1 MSQNRNSI
9 SKQVLA
15 WTAVF
20 ALVLSILPYSVADQS
35 SNEYFASWSYE
46 LEDTDG
52 DNQDD
57 TVMFTF
63 DVDTNVTDYVEVE
76 VDMEV
81 RDDNGNYVGS
91 EGDNYEIYWTDNDT
105 FEIGWFV
112 DDCDDYDDDC
122 EGPFDFH
129 FRLYEVIDDYWYYED
144 NFTES
149 DIYLYETT
157 IVPEGVV
164 QVDHAVLADDD
175 DGLHNDLLFIAIMED
190 YNVENVTIE
199 LERKVGTQW
208 VDVGDEETNDDGEA
222 AFKNMSSGEYRWFAE
237 YEDDDIDKGHTFVFY
252 STTSD
257 NNIGH
262 VGVIDDFDGDDDFDD
277 FIFARWSNGSEE
289 SINDGVYVE
298 LFYDGNNTL
307 YDEDGGDGD
316 GFVVVFYDVEEGN
329 YTFNLY
335 NENSSGDLM
344 QTGWMH
350 SYGSFNTNHD
360 EWFEDWDYET
370 NDEDNNG
377 IDDVITIEY
386 NPDTTCNCT
395 VEIRVE
401 MEVYNETGSFVHY
414 DDYEYEINGTDE
426 VWFETDEWSPDE
438 EGNYTFEF
446 FLYDEGGWEEEDSF
460 NFSAYLE
467 CGSGSYYCNYDEWF
481 EDWDYETEDND
492 NNGEDDT
499 IVVGYNPD
507 TECNCSVDVYVETY
521 VINADNGDYVYYD
534 YYDHEITGT
543 EDDWFETDDWSPY
556 EDGNYTFYFGLYD
569 ENWNDE
575 DNFTFTTYL
584 ECNAESNNSSCD
596 YDEWFEDWDYETN
609 DTNNNGVDDTIV
621 VGYNPDTECNCS
633 MYVNVYMDIENADT
647 GNYVGGDY
655 YDHEINGTEADWFE
669 TDEWSPNDDGNYTFY
684 FILYDE
690 NYNWE
695 DNFSFTEYLEC
706 VEDCDANE
714 WFESSDYETMDTD
727 SDNLD
732 DTIEV
737 SYNPDTDCDCDVDIY
752 VEMSVYYNSSGDW
765 VDWEGDEY
773 TINSTEEDWFT
784 LSWTSHNSTSYDFEV
799 TLYDNNWTYEDSF
812 KIYGVYLYQ
821 TSGAGGPG
829 DDDEYF
835 DWIDA
840 YTYDNDGDGYNDT
853 AELDYDADTTCECWV
868 NITFEVEIFD
878 NTTGQYVD
886 DYEDTYEIYHDDD
899 DYEYVD
905 WSPEY
910 NGSFDFYVNLYDE
923 DGNLEDEEQYL
934 DIELHVRSEGSN
946 STGDEWFD
954 YWDYDVDSYTI
965 DIGYDPDTDCYC
977 EVRVWA
983 YIDVYQNQSKIDTI
997 SDDYYI
1003 FYDDSDWFTQD
1014 WTADD
1019 EGVYDFRVVLFD
1031 GENGPDNYE
1040 DDFWISDVYLS
1051 SDGENG
1057 EGIGHFAD
1065 ITDVDD
1071 DGYINDFVGFV
1082 EGIDGAY
1089 FEIYDENENFLDGD
1103 YSEDIW
1109 FSENL
1114 DEGWYYH
1121 RINVDEAGN
1130 QSYQEG
1136 RFYSYGYSS
1145 VNNSDIINVHQAVL
1159 QDNDEDGD
1167 PDLDCEGGP
1176 CDDAY
1181 FAANIGD
1188 WDNGVQDVTI
1198 DIERYDED
1206 NGYWDDYATTYTNE
1220 SGHAAVFD
1228 NPCGEYRWEAY
1239 YDGNNIDEGYYT
1251 VWAYCDDDEPY
1262 AWFDEFYFTVNDEDE
1277 DGNEDS
1283 VTVHYIIATDCD
1295 CEMDLLLILDIFYE
1309 NEMIDTF
1316 EEHFTLPANEN
1327 MEITFKWANDHA
1339 EGNITFV
1346 SVLEYLVDG
1355 DKEGEIILQ
1364 EENSETFYLDAL
1376 NDEPEFFI
1384 EDVIGRDNAY
1394 EGKYLQLDVILSN
1407 VGDEDLVVDWEMGDG
1422 NVYENVYNVGHV
1434 YVEDGWYEILVHA
1447 YNENQYVNASFEIY
1461 VKNMAPTILNIM
1473 IDENV
1478 NEGDELSF
1486 NIQYEDVP
1494 SDMDNISVQWVFP
1507 DEVLQGAFVQYTFA
1521 DDGEFLVSVEVKD
1534 GDGGSTMEQKMVIVK
1549 NVAPIF
1555 TEFVLPSG
1563 GEEGVAMDFFVSAT
1577 DPGDDTITYTF
1588 DFGDGTSQLITQTG
1602 NASHKFASGDS
1613 FEIII
1618 CARDEDGGETCR
1630 TEVIPVALLEQIED
1644 SGLPGFGILGVISAL
1659 GAITLLRRRT
1669 H

>member
-105 FEIGWFV
+105 FEMEWFV

-164 QVDHAVLADDD
+164 QVDHAVFADDD
-175 DGLHNDLLFIAIMED
+175 DGLNNDIMFLAHMED
-190 YNVENVTIE
+190 YDVSNVSIE

-208 VDVGDEETNDDGEA
+208 VDVGDEETDDEGGA

-237 YEDDDIDKGHTFVFY
+237 YEDEDIDEGHTFVFY

-262 VGVIDDFDGDDDFDD
+262 LGVTDDFDGDDDYDD
-277 FIFARWSNGSEE
+277 FIFARWSNGSDE

-298 LFYDGNNTL
+298 LFYEDNNTL

-316 GFVVVFYDVEEGN
+316 DFVVVFYDVEEGN

-360 EWFEDWDYET
+360 EWFEDWNYET

-395 VEIRVE
+395 VEIVVE
-401 MEVYNETGSFVHY
+401 MVVYNETGYFVHY
-414 DDYEYEINGTDE
+414 DDYEYEINGTNE
-426 VWFETDEWSPDE
+426 VWFETDEWSPYED
-438 EGNYTFEF
+438 GNYTFEI
-446 FLYDEGGWEEEDSF
+446 FLYDENWNDEDSF

-467 CGSGSYYCNYDEWF
+467 CGSGSYSCNYDEWF
-481 EDWDYETEDND
+481 E
-492 NNGEDDT
+492 
-499 IVVGYNPD
+499 
-507 TECNCSVDVYVETY
+507 
-521 VINADNGDYVYYD
+521 
-534 YYDHEITGT
+534 H
-543 EDDWFETDDWSPY
+543 
-556 EDGNYTFYFGLYD
+556 
-569 ENWNDE
+569 
-575 DNFTFTTYL
+575 
-584 ECNAESNNSSCD
+584 
-596 YDEWFEDWDYETN
+596 WDYETN

-633 MYVNVYMDIENADT
+633 MDVYVETYVINADN
-647 GNYVGGDY
+647 GDYVYYDY
-655 YDHEINGTEADWFE
+655 YDHEINGTEDDWFE
-669 TDEWSPNDDGNYTFY
+669 TDDWSPYEDGNYTFY
-684 FILYDE
+684 FRLYDD
-690 NYNWE
+690 NWNSE

-737 SYNPDTDCDCDVDIY
+737 SFNPDTDCDCDVDIY
-752 VEMSVYYNSSGDW
+752 VELAVFYNSSGNW
-765 VDWEGDEY
+765 VDYEGDEY

-812 KIYGVYLYQ
+812 KISNVYLYE

-878 NTTGQYVD
+878 NTTGQPVD

-946 STGDEWFD
+946 STGDEWFH

-965 DIGYDPDTDCYC
+965 DIGYDPNTDCYC

-983 YIDVYQNQSKIDTI
+983 YIDVYHNQSKIDTI

-1003 FYDDSDWFTQD
+1003 FYDEYDWFTQD
-1014 WTADD
+1014 WTADE

-1040 DDFWISDVYLS
+1040 DDFWISDIHLG
-1051 SDGENG
+1051 DDNNDTG
-1057 EGIGHFAD
+1057 EGIGHVAD
-1065 ITDVDD
+1065 IIDYEE
-1071 DGYINDFVGFV
+1071 DGYINDFL
-1082 EGIDGAY
+1082 GIVTGSDGAY
-1089 FEIYDENENFLDGD
+1089 FEIYDEDWNLVDSD
-1103 YSEDIW
+1103 YSEGELW

-1121 RINVDEAGN
+1121 RINVDETGN

-1136 RFYSYGYSS
+1136 RFYSYGNSS
-1145 VNNSDIINVHQAVL
+1145 ANNSDIINVHQAVL

-1167 PDLDCEGGP
+1167 LDIECDKGP

-1181 FAANIGD
+1181 FVANIGG
-1188 WDNGVQDVTI
+1188 WDYGVQDVTI

-1220 SGHAAVFD
+1220 SGEGAVFD

-1239 YDGNNIDEGYYT
+1239 YNGNNIDSGYYT
-1251 VWAYCDDDEPY
+1251 VWAYCDDNDDEPY

-1295 CEMDLLLILDIFYE
+1295 CEMDLLLILDIFDE
-1309 NEMIDTF
+1309 NGEMIDTF
-1316 EEHFTLPANEN
+1316 EEQFTLSANEN
-1327 MEITFKWANDHA
+1327 RDIFFDWNNKYDEGEIRFDS
-1339 EGNITFV
+1339 I
-1346 SVLEYLVDG
+1346 LEYLVDG
-1355 DKEGEIILQ
+1355 DTEGEIIVQ
-1364 EENSETFYLDAL
+1364 EENSETFYLHVF
-1376 NDEPEFFI
+1376 NEEPAFYI
-1384 EDVIGRDNAY
+1384 EDVTGRDNAY
-1394 EGKYLQLDVILSN
+1394 EGKYLQLEVILSN

-1422 NVYENVYNVGHV
+1422 NVYENVYNVGHA
-1434 YVEDGWYEILVHA
+1434 YEEDGWYEILVHA
-1447 YNENQYVNASFEIY
+1447 YNANQYVNASFEIY

-1473 IDENV
+1473 LDENV

-1534 GDGGSTMEQKMVIVK
+1534 GDGGSTINQKMVIVK

-1588 DFGDGTSQLITQTG
+1588 DFGDGTSKLITQTG
-1602 NASHKFASGDS
+1602 NASHKFASGDT
-1613 FEIII
+1613 FEVII
-1618 CARDEDGGETCR
+1618 CAIDEDGGETCR
-1630 TEVIPVALLEQIED
+1630 TELIPVDLIEKLQDSD
-1644 SGLPGFGILGVISAL
+1644 SGLPGFGFLGVISAL

>member
-35 SNEYFASWSYE
+35 SNEYFASWSHE
-46 LEDTDG
+46 LSDTDG

-57 TVMFTF
+57 TILFTF
-63 DVDTNVTDYVEVE
+63 DIDTNVTDYVEVE

-91 EGDNYEIYWTDNDT
+91 DGDNYEIYWTDNDT
-105 FEIGWFV
+105 FEMEWFV

-129 FRLYEVIDDYWYYED
+129 FRLYEVIDGYWYYED

-149 DIYLYETT
+149 DVYLYETT

-164 QVDHAVLADDD
+164 QVDHAVFADDD
-175 DGLHNDLLFIAIMED
+175 DGLNNDIMFIAHMED
-190 YNVENVTIE
+190 YDVSNVSIE

-208 VDVGDEETNDDGEA
+208 VDVGDEETDDEGGA

-237 YEDDDIDKGHTFVFY
+237 YEDEDIDKGHTFVFY

-262 VGVIDDFDGDDDFDD
+262 LGVIDDFDGDDDYDD
-277 FIFARWSNGSEE
+277 FIFARWSNGSDE

-298 LFYDGNNTL
+298 LFYEDNNTL

-316 GFVVVFYDVEEGN
+316 DFVVVFYDVEEGN

-350 SYGSFNTNHD
+350 SYGSLNTNND
-360 EWFEDWDYET
+360 EWFEDWNYET

-395 VEIRVE
+395 VEIIVE
-401 MEVYNETGSFVHY
+401 MQVYNETGYFVHY
-414 DDYEYEINGTDE
+414 DDYDYEINGTDE
-426 VWFETDEWSPDE
+426 VWFETDEWSPYED
-438 EGNYTFEF
+438 GNYTFEF
-446 FLYDEGGWEEEDSF
+446 FLYDENWNDEDSF

-467 CGSGSYYCNYDEWF
+467 CGSGSYSCNYDEWF
-481 EDWDYETEDND
+481 E
-492 NNGEDDT
+492 
-499 IVVGYNPD
+499 
-507 TECNCSVDVYVETY
+507 
-521 VINADNGDYVYYD
+521 
-534 YYDHEITGT
+534 H
-543 EDDWFETDDWSPY
+543 
-556 EDGNYTFYFGLYD
+556 
-569 ENWNDE
+569 
-575 DNFTFTTYL
+575 
-584 ECNAESNNSSCD
+584 
-596 YDEWFEDWDYETN
+596 WDYETN

-633 MYVNVYMDIENADT
+633 MDVYVETYVINADN
-647 GNYVGGDY
+647 GDYVYYDY
-655 YDHEINGTEADWFE
+655 YDHEINGTEDDWFE
-669 TDEWSPNDDGNYTFY
+669 TDDWSPYEDGNYTFY
-684 FILYDE
+684 FRLYDE
-690 NYNWE
+690 NWNDE
-695 DNFSFTEYLEC
+695 DNFNFTEYLEC

-737 SYNPDTDCDCDVDIY
+737 SFNPDTDCDCDVDIY
-752 VEMSVYYNSSGDW
+752 VELAVFYNSSGNW
-765 VDWEGDEY
+765 VDYEGDGY

-799 TLYDNNWTYEDSF
+799 RLYDNNSYEDSF
-812 KIYGVYLYQ
+812 KIYDVYLYE

-878 NTTGQYVD
+878 NTTGQPVD

-954 YWDYDVDSYTI
+954 YWDYNVDSYTI

-1014 WTADD
+1014 WTADE

-1051 SDGENG
+1051 SDGGNG
-1057 EGIGHFAD
+1057 EGIAHFAD
-1065 ITDVDD
+1065 ITDFEG
-1071 DGYINDFVGFV
+1071 DGHINDFIGAV
-1082 EGIDGAY
+1082 EGSDGAY
-1089 FEIYDENENFLDGD
+1089 FEIYDANWDFVDGN
-1103 YSEDIW
+1103 YSEDFW

-1121 RINVDEAGN
+1121 RINVDETGN

-1239 YDGNNIDEGYYT
+1239 YDGNYIDEGNYT
-1251 VWAYCDDDEPY
+1251 VWAYCDDNEEEPR
-1262 AWFDEFYFTVNDEDE
+1262 AWFDQLYYTVTDE
-1277 DGNEDS
+1277 DGDNSEDS
-1283 VTVHYIIATDCD
+1283 VTVDYIIATDCD

-1394 EGKYLQLDVILSN
+1394 EGIPLELEVILAN
-1407 VGDEDLVVDWEMGDG
+1407 VGNEDLVVDWEMGDG
-1422 NVYENVYNVGHV
+1422 NVHQGYNVGHV
-1434 YVEDGWYEILVHA
+1434 YEDDGWYEILVHA
-1447 YNENQYVNASFEIY
+1447 YSDNQYENASFEIY
-1461 VKNMAPTILNIM
+1461 VNNRAPEF
-1473 IDENV
+1473 DEFYLV
-1478 NEGDELSF
+1478 KEINEGEKWTP
-1486 NIQYEDVP
+1486 NVKYIDVP
-1494 SDMDNISVQWVFP
+1494 MDMDDITVTWQIMHIGSTSP
-1507 DEVLQGAFVQYTFA
+1507 DVILKGSFVEYTFA
-1521 DDGEFLVSVEVKD
+1521 DDGEFLILIEIND
-1534 GDGGSTMEQKMVIVK
+1534 DDGGSTVVQKQLIVK
-1549 NVAPIF
+1549 NVAPIWGDEN
-1555 TEFVLPSG
+1555 EFVFPLK
-1563 GEEGVAMDFFVSAT
+1563 GEQGVAMNFLVFAT
-1577 DPGDDTITYTF
+1577 DPGNDTITYTF
-1588 DFGDGTSQLITQTG
+1588 DFGDGTTKFSTPTG
-1602 NASHKFASGDS
+1602 NASHKFASGDTYMV
-1613 FEIII
+1613 IV
-1618 CARDEDGGETCR
+1618 CATDEDGGESC
-1630 TEVIPVALLEQIED
+1630 TEPFPVSVDLLEQVED
-1644 SGLPGFGILGVISAL
+1644 GGLPGFGFLGVISAL